1 LDVATAPTIIL
12 ERPAPCADVRKAE
25 ELLRRALA
33 PALAPRESWSV
44 IARFSRKG
52 GGLSVE
58 GEITDEVDTT
68 VAHRVLTEPGAECSS
83 LARAVGVWA
92 TLVLDAEV
100 ERAAHSPPLGA
111 PPPRTPSPVPTS
123 PRSPSPPSPETTQ
136 EASDTARA
144 GDRVPPDASLMLV
157 HPLGERTLELG
168 AGAFLMGGAGSGVL
182 SGPALFGVFEVG
194 RGWFLRPGLFV
205 GRTLEG
211 TGSAPVGPMGT
222 DIAVNA
228 TLVAAR
234 FDACGR
240 IAGFYIERHGIQLD
254 VCGGGELGFQLF
266 DSLAGE
272 VGTSTASRSSL
283 APLAFLAFGPSVSFR
298 GELGNGLA
306 VTLRGVL
313 NFNVFY
319 KEDDGGAISQSPFVG
334 RGELGLSWQLR

>member
-1 LDVATAPTIIL
+1 MDVATAPTIIL

-44 IARFSRKG
+44 IVRFSRKG
-52 GGLSVE
+52 GSLSVE
-58 GEITDEVDTT
+58 GEVTDEVDTT

-100 ERAAHSPPLGA
+100 ERAAGSPSPLGA
-111 PPPRTPSPVPTS
+111 PPHTPL
-123 PRSPSPPSPETTQ
+123 PPSPGSHETTQ
-136 EASDTARA
+136 DASDSPRA
-144 GDRVPPDASLMLV
+144 DDRAPPDASIMVV

-182 SGPALFGVFEVG
+182 SGPSLFGVFEVG

-211 TGSAPVGPMGT
+211 TSSAPLGPMGA
-222 DIAVNA
+222 DIAVFA

-254 VCGGGELGFQLF
+254 VCGGGELGFQIF

-272 VGTSTASRSSL
+272 MGASTPSHSSL
-283 APLAFLAFGPSVSFR
+283 GPLAFLAFGPSVSLR